1 MLNAIFNAYS
11 IHKIHIKRFV
21 NVIEEFGTILMTNV
35 LKTYMESLHLILLFW
50 KNIMEKSIHLIWTMY
65 RENEY
70 NSSWQFYITR
80 H

>member
-35 LKTYMESLHLILLFW
+35 LKTYMESLHLILLF
-50 KNIMEKSIHLIWTMY
+50 
-65 RENEY
+65 
-70 NSSWQFYITR
+70 
-80 H
+80 